1 MSVLANTQLW
11 WYTARSSGVVAWIL
25 LTTSV
30 LLGLALSTRAFGRRP
45 RPNWLLDFHRFL
57 GGAAVVFT
65 GAHLLSL
72 FLDSF
77 VSFGP
82 TELFVPF
89 ASSYRPSA
97 VAWGVVAL
105 YLLAAVEITSLLRK
119 HLSKRAWR
127 ATHFLSFP
135 LFVLAS
141 VHAITAGTDS
151 DTPLLR
157 AAIFGGAAAVAALSA
172 VRVMQVEEH
181 TPRFP
186 EHAQPALTF
195 TVKDQTH
202 A

>member
-1 MSVLANTQLW
+1 MPILANNQLW
-11 WYTARSSGVVAWIL
+11 WYTARSSGVVAWIM
-25 LTTSV
+25 LTASV
-30 LLGLALSTRAFGRRP
+30 LAGLALSTRAFGARP
-45 RPNWLLDFHRFL
+45 RPNWLLDLHRFL

-65 GAHLLSL
+65 GTHLLSL
-72 FLDSF
+72 FLDTF
-77 VSFGP
+77 VTFGP
-82 TELFVPF
+82 AELLIPF

-97 VAWGVVAL
+97 VAWGVVAA

-157 AAIFGGAAAVAALSA
+157 AAVFGGAATAAALSA
-172 VRVMQVEEH
+172 VRVMQIEEH
-181 TPRFP
+181 EVPSATQSTPSVR
-186 EHAQPALTF
+186 
-195 TVKDQTH
+195 
-202 A
+202 